1 MGLSLPDFVAKWS
14 ASGAAERANK
24 DAFLIEL
31 CDVLDVPRP
40 APTTGDPA
48 RDTYVFEKDAILP
61 HEGGTTTIGKIDL
74 YKEGAFILEAKQG
87 SDATSKKL
95 GTAKRGTPAWAIA
108 MNGAYGQALHY
119 SRTFDRPVPFLVGC
133 DIGHCFD
140 LYAAFDGSWNYRPFP
155 DATRSRLYLRDL
167 EGHRETLRRVFTDP
181 FGLDPSRVSAKVT
194 REVATHLAELA
205 KQLEHAGHKAD
216 EIATFLMRCLFTMF
230 AEDVGLL
237 PERIFTDA
245 IEKLWLASPRSFPG
259 GIESLWKAMNEGSAF
274 GFVGKLL
281 RFNGGLF
288 ASPTALPL
296 TKPHLELLLEA
307 AKCNWADVE
316 PAIFGTLLERALDPK
331 ERHALGAHYTPRAYV
346 ERLVRPTIEEPLRAD
361 WDLVK
366 AEVHQLVAADKLAA
380 AKKAVQAFHQKLCA
394 TRVLDPAC
402 GSGNFLYVTLDLFK
416 RLEGEVLALLEALG
430 ETQTLLHADTIRV
443 TPAQFL
449 GIEVKRW
456 AKEIAELVLW
466 IGYLQH
472 HFRGH
477 GNVGPPPEP
486 VLQDYK
492 NIECRDAVL
501 AWDAIELVRDENGK
515 PVTRWDGETYK
526 KSPVTGEDVPDE
538 TARVAVEKYVN
549 PRKAEW
555 PKAEF
560 IVGNPPFMGNKRM
573 RAALGDGWAS
583 GLRAAYAE
591 TPESVDLVMYWWWKA
606 ARIAEQ
612 AGVTRFGFITTNSI
626 TQGFNKRVVEQ
637 ALGGGKLS
645 IVFAIPDHP
654 WVDERSG
661 ADVRVA
667 LSVMQRGNGTAG
679 KTLEVVGDER
689 VNADGTRALHYLGR
703 EGVIRADLKTG
714 ANVTGTSALAANQ
727 GLVFQGVVL
736 VGEGFRLSR
745 GQLGELRIDP
755 ERPPRVVRR
764 YFIGRDISQVPEE
777 RWVIDFFGLTEAES
791 AAAYPDLFQ
800 HLITH
805 VRPFRAQNRRDSIRN
820 IWWRFAWDRPLMREA
835 LSGLPRYIVTCRT
848 AKHRVFQL
856 FDSTFLPDAK
866 LVVVC
871 LADAHALG
879 VLSSRAHVAWAFRAG
894 GFLGVG
900 NDPDYVQQSC
910 FGRFPFPAPSD
921 AQSARIRDLGESLDA
936 HRKRQQALH
945 PDLTI
950 TGMYNVLEKLRSG
963 EVLTAKEKVIHE
975 HGLVSVLRQIHD
987 DLDAAVFDAYG
998 WPHDLTDEQ
1007 ILERLVALNA
1017 ERAEEERN
1025 GLVRWLRP
1033 EFQNPAGTKAATQTA
1048 MAGVE
1053 EEAVEEGEAVA
1064 AATPWPKKMAEQA
1077 AVLRDLV
1084 AKSAGE
1090 WTAVQAANTFK
1101 GAKAKDVEDVMDAL
1115 AAVGVLA
1122 GYGDGRG
1129 RRWRSVA

>member
-1 MGLSLPDFVAKWS
+1 MALSLPDFVAKWS

-40 APTTGDPA
+40 SPTTGDPA
-48 RDTYVFEKDAILP
+48 RDTYVFEKDAVFA
-61 HEGGTTTIGKIDL
+61 HEGGTTTIGKVDL

-87 SDATSKKL
+87 LDATSKKL

-108 MNGAYGQALHY
+108 LTGAYNQARNY
-119 SRTFDRPVPFLVGC
+119 ARSFDKPVPFLIAC

-140 LYAAFDGSWNYRPFP
+140 LYAAFDGSLAYRPFP
-155 DATRSRLYLRDL
+155 DPVRSRIYLADL
-167 EGHRETLRRVFTDP
+167 ATHKETLHRVFTDP
-181 FGLDPSRVSAKVT
+181 LSLDPARVSAKVT

-205 KQLEHAGHKAD
+205 RQLEDARHPPDAV
-216 EIATFLMRCLFTMF
+216 ATFLMRCIFTMF

-237 PERIFTDA
+237 PDRIFTDA
-245 IEKLWLASPRSFPG
+245 IEKLWIESPRSFPV
-259 GIESLWKAMNEGSAF
+259 GIETLWRAMNDGGTF

-288 ASPTALPL
+288 TQPSALPL
-296 TKPHLELLLEA
+296 TRAHLALLLEA

-361 WDLVK
+361 WDLVQ
-366 AEVHQLVAADKLAA
+366 AEVRQLVAADKLAA
-380 AKKAVQAFHQKLCA
+380 AKKAVKAFHTKLCE

-472 HFRGH
+472 HYRGH
-477 GNVGPPPEP
+477 GKVRPPPEP

-501 AWDAIELVRDENGK
+501 AWDSVELVRDENGK

-538 TARVAVEKYVN
+538 TVTMTVQQYVN

-555 PKAEF
+555 PKADF
-560 IVGNPPFMGNKRM
+560 IVGNPPFVGNKRM
-573 RAALGDGWAS
+573 RAALGDGYVEA
-583 GLRAAYAE
+583 LRLAYGDI
-591 TPESVDLVMYWWWKA
+591 PESADLVLYWWDHAAALVRKA
-606 ARIAEQ
+606 AVAR
-612 AGVTRFGFITTNSI
+612 AGLITTNSI
-626 TQGFNKRVVEQ
+626 TQSYGQLVVG
-637 ALGGGKLS
+637 AHLADGGG
-645 IVFAIPDHP
+645 IVFAIPNHP
-654 WVDERSG
+654 WVDSASGASVRIAMTVIGRSG
-661 ADVRVA
+661 SGTLAEVVA
-667 LSVMQRGNGTAG
+667 ETPSGDHCEVVLRTRLGLINRDLSV
-679 KTLEVVGDER
+679 
-689 VNADGTRALHYLGR
+689 
-703 EGVIRADLKTG
+703 G
-714 ANVTGTSALAANQ
+714 ANVATAVELSSNDSIGFRGVTLVGDGFIIGRDSALANSPAARA
-727 GLVFQGVVL
+727 L
-736 VGEGFRLSR
+736 VGARALLGTGECRTVLDFYGLEEVAVRERFPAEYQWLFERVRPVRQQQKRVAYARTWWVFAEPRGRFRAAAVGL
-745 GQLGELRIDP
+745 
-755 ERPPRVVRR
+755 RR
-764 YFIGRDISQVPEE
+764 YVATVETARHRWFSFVDAGSLPEQTLVAIALE
-777 RWVIDFFGLTEAES
+777 D
-791 AAAYPDLFQ
+791 
-800 HLITH
+800 
-805 VRPFRAQNRRDSIRN
+805 AQ
-820 IWWRFAWDRPLMREA
+820 
-835 LSGLPRYIVTCRT
+835 
-848 AKHRVFQL
+848 
-856 FDSTFLPDAK
+856 
-866 LVVVC
+866 
-871 LADAHALG
+871 ALG
-879 VLSSRAHVAWAFRAG
+879 LLSSRAHTVWAAAAG
-894 GFLGVG
+894 ARLGVG
-900 NDPDYVQQSC
+900 NDLRYTIARC
-910 FGRFPFPAPSD
+910 FQPFPFPVPTD
-921 AQSARIRDLGESLDA
+921 AQAARIRELGESLDA

-975 HGLVSVLRQIHD
+975 HGLVSVLKRTHD

-1007 ILERLVALNA
+1007 ILEKLVALNA

-1033 EFQNPAGTKAATQTA
+1033 DFQNPSGAKAATQTA
-1048 MAGVE
+1048 MAGVD
-1053 EEAVEEGEAVA
+1053 EEAGEEGEAVA
-1064 AATPWPKKMAEQA
+1064 AAVAWPKKVAEQV
-1077 AVLRDLV
+1077 AVVRDV
-1084 AKSAGE
+1084 VVKSAGE
-1090 WTAVQAANTFK
+1090 WTAVQAANAFK

-1122 GYGDGRG
+1122 GYGEGRG
-1129 RRWRSVA
+1129 RRWRAVA